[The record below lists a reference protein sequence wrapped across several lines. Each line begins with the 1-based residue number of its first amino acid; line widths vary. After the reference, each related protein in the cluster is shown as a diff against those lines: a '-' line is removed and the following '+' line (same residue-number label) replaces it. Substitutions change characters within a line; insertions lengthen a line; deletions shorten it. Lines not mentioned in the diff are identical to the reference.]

1 MRVPSWLWPTQLNP
15 ASTSL
20 VRIGRV
26 IHWLSL
32 LAALFLL
39 LAALGI
45 LLVTAIGSAAA
56 QEGREFNAASPA
68 MQQVI
73 RDQRALQAELKN
85 QSQPNPFDQFDTPAN
100 YNDLPAGYT
109 LDPEI
114 EWDSLSRTPPPKQGK
129 TFSFEEATKPSATDT
144 NTSQSSDYN
153 QGMNLALSPPSK
165 ELTDRDVGIIRD
177 NSKTRLEVVGKL
189 LILIAGAVLVAAV
202 GRGLRYILSSE

>member
-1 MRVPSWLWPTQLNP
+1 MRIPSWLWPTQLNP
-15 ASTSL
+15 ASTPL

-45 LLVTAIGSAAA
+45 LLVAAIGSAAA

-85 QSQPNPFDQFDTPAN
+85 QSRPNPFDQFDTPAN

-114 EWDSLSRTPPPKQGK
+114 ELDSLSRTPPPKQGN

-144 NTSQSSDYN
+144 NTSQSLDYN
-153 QGMNLALSPPSK
+153 QGMNRTLSPPSK

-177 NSKTRLEVVGKL
+177 NSKTRLEVAGRL